1 VLSPC
6 GLPLPPT
13 CLLVTVNEARSYFAS
28 TILRVPHAALILNS
42 SKLSPVVD
50 ASKLLYFPNYCKV
63 IRNENLRSLSEAT
76 SYHPNVFTFKL
87 FLSQREGVAWE
98 TSNKVM
104 FFLLPRKIKVLSLLP
119 VFLFATTLHLAF
131 LYLSRL
137 QSGKDVSM

>member
-6 GLPLPPT
+6 GLPLPLT

-28 TILRVPHAALILNS
+28 TVLSVSHAALILNS

-50 ASKLLYFPNYCKV
+50 ASKLVYFPNYCKV

-87 FLSQREGVAWE
+87 FLSREGVAWE

-104 FFLLPRKIKVLSLLP
+104 FFLLPLKIKVLSLLP
-119 VFLFATTLHLAF
+119 VFHFATTLHLAF

-137 QSGKDVSM
+137 QSGKYVSM